1 MTKNKHLGRDVI
13 EISRKLKKKRKYEL
27 TWPIPEKWPAPDKQE
42 DSRERRRGLSEA
54 RAREGI
60 SSKWSIRKK
69 KKEAELTRIWEDL
82 WKMSGLP
89 AAPFE
94 RKSAQG
100 GGRLC
105 ESRK

>member
-69 KKEAELTRIWEDL
+69 EKGSGTYPNLGGSTENVGSASSAIRKKVC
-82 WKMSGLP
+82 P
-89 AAPFE
+89 
-94 RKSAQG
+94 
-100 GGRLC
+100 GGRTPL
-105 ESRK
+105 